1 MLSEPRTINLLTELI
16 HVPAKHTVEN
26 LRNLYNSICSSCGY
40 ENFIRTADGARVE
53 SSKVDQS
60 KSEGTQG
67 SSSVTFRQDRIIV
80 LEDRT
85 ALALEEYVERVET
98 VARSAMEILKI
109 PLFLVQQST
118 VRSLASP
125 NFYRSAGEF
134 LGKSLFKIREEELE
148 PLGRPANIFGLRL
161 LFPATPDNNQQFNV
175 RIESYVK
182 DPRSVYIENV
192 GVYKNPIQYQNLD
205 VLGQNMEATAE
216 FLSSNLCGFL
226 TQYDRK
232 DPAV

>member
-16 HVPAKHTVEN
+16 HVPAKHSVDN
-26 LRNLYNSICSSCGY
+26 LRKVYNSICSSCGY
-40 ENFIRTADGARVE
+40 ENFIRTGDGARVE
-53 SSKVDQS
+53 QSKV
-60 KSEGTQG
+60 EGSNG
-67 SSSVTFRQDRIIV
+67 NSSVTFRQDRIIV

-85 ALALEEYVERVET
+85 TLSLEEYVHRLES
-98 VARSAMEILKI
+98 VARTAMEVLKL

-125 NFYRSAGEF
+125 NFYKSSGEF
-134 LGKSLFKIREEELE
+134 LSKTLFKIDEDDMA
-148 PLGRPANIFGLRL
+148 PLGRPVNIFGLRL
-161 LFPATPDNNQQFNV
+161 LFPATPDNPQQFNV

-192 GVYKNPIQYQNLD
+192 GMYKSPVQYQNLD
-205 VLGQNMEATAE
+205 VLGQNMESTAE

-232 DPAV
+232 DPTE